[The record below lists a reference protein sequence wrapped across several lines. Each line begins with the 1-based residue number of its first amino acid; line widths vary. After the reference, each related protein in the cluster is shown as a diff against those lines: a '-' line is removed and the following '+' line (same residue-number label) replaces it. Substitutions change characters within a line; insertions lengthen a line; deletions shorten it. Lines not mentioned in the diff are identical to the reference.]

1 MRGDSEAHIWR
12 PDDGMSRMAMKSRME
27 SIETIASLEPG
38 LLFMDISA
46 TNATIKVHKTD
57 RNVLGRINASF
68 GW

>member
-1 MRGDSEAHIWR
+1 MRGDSEVHIWR
-12 PDDGMSRMAMKSRME
+12 LDGGMSRVAMKFRMA

-46 TNATIKVHKTD
+46 TNATGKMHKTD
-57 RNVLGRINASF
+57 RNVLGRIDAFF

>member
-1 MRGDSEAHIWR
+1 
-12 PDDGMSRMAMKSRME
+12 MAMKSRME
-27 SIETIASLEPG
+27 SIEIIASLEPG

-46 TNATIKVHKTD
+46 TNATRKVHKTD